1 MEATISSNLH
11 YITSYLI
18 GLLSIFKNANLFF
31 SYHLLK
37 IFSLLPSVYSQILV
51 WLKRHFSIQPKLSL
65 VLYNLAILSYL
76 NF

>member
-1 MEATISSNLH
+1 MKATISSNLH

-18 GLLSIFKNANLFF
+18 GLLRIFKNANLFF

-37 IFSLLPSVYSQILV
+37 ICSPLPSVYSQILV
-51 WLKRHFSIQPKLSL
+51 WYNRHFLIQPKLSL